1 MEAAA
6 ETINAGSVPRAAFW
20 LRALSDKS
28 LVKLIA
34 AGSDEA
40 FTVIYQ
46 RYQGPLFAYCVSM
59 LQDYTEAEDALHEV
73 MIRTHSTLGGSDR
86 DIEIKPWLYRCA
98 RNHCLNVIERR
109 TVRDGAMHELV
120 AEHETVDSK
129 VELKEEVK
137 QVLSDVS
144 HLPDEQRQALL
155 MREAAGMSH
164 ASIADALDVDASKAK
179 RLLFEA
185 RRSLHA
191 GVEGRSM
198 ECAEVRFEMSQGD
211 GRTGRRRELRSHM
224 RSCEACREFKGSMK
238 KRKAVLAGGL
248 PLLAPGSA
256 LAGLAKIFGSASVA
270 EASTVAAGAGAAGS
284 ASVGATG
291 IAAKLAGTGLVAQ
304 KGVAIVA
311 AGGIIAGGGY
321 AVTEEVQNVVKPD
334 KAAVSA
340 VTPGEAKNTEGAAYD
355 TMDRPVKY
363 GDTTSSAAT
372 PSLEQGGRDSEP
384 AAYTGADAFDDD
396 SIGENPRRAGNR
408 KVRSRKRSGRSSSR
422 KGSGKKRSGSKK
434 PVKKLPGET
443 QKPPEE
449 STPPPQP
456 PQQGEEPP
464 TQEPPPATKDPP
476 PRDGTN
482 PDCQHD
488 PHQCQD
494 GGSGGQGSSPQ
505 GDGSDPH

>member
-28 LVKLIA
+28 LAKLIA

-40 FTVIYQ
+40 FTVVYK

-73 MIRTHSTLGGSDR
+73 MIRTHGTLRQSDR

-98 RNHCLNVIERR
+98 RNHCLNVINRR
-109 TVRDGAMHELV
+109 AVRDGAMHELV

-137 QVLSDVS
+137 EVLSDVS

-164 ASIADALDVDASKAK
+164 VSIAEALDVDAAKAK

-191 GVEGRSM
+191 GAEGRSM

-224 RSCEACREFKGSMK
+224 RSCEGCREFKSTMK

-248 PLLAPGSA
+248 PLLAPGPA
-256 LAGLAKIFGSASVA
+256 LAALAKIFGAASTA
-270 EASTVAAGAGAAGS
+270 EASTVAAASAGAAS
-284 ASVGATG
+284 ATGAGVTG

-304 KGVAIVA
+304 KGVALVA

-321 AVTEEVQNVVKPD
+321 AVNEEVHDLAKPD
-334 KAAVSA
+334 RATLSAKATGDNSTAGGSNYATKHRSA
-340 VTPGEAKNTEGAAYD
+340 QYGE
-355 TMDRPVKY
+355 
-363 GDTTSSAAT
+363 TTSNSSV

-384 AAYTGADAFDDD
+384 TTYAVDDD
-396 SIGENPRRAGNR
+396 LVSPRERRAVKRN
-408 KVRSRKRSGRSSSR
+408 VRPKKRSGRSSSR
-422 KGSGKKRSGSKK
+422 NGSGKKRSGKRKPSKK
-434 PVKKLPGET
+434 PPGET

-449 STPPPQP
+449 NTPPPQQ
-456 PQQGEEPP
+456 PQPGEEPP
-464 TQEPPPATKDPP
+464 SGEEPPPNTKKPP
-476 PRDGTN
+476 PEDGTN
-482 PDCQHD
+482 PDCELD
-488 PHQCQD
+488 PHNCQD
-494 GGSGGQGSSPQ
+494 GGSGRQGSSPQ
-505 GDGSDPH
+505 GDGTDPR